1 MVMSNRLKI
10 ATIILWSI
18 VLLALAA
25 AGIARFVILRPESA
39 GRVNINAFPIIN
51 ASLNGASGLFLLV
64 GYGCVRRRR
73 YLAHATMM
81 IIAVI
86 TSTLFLAGYLTF
98 HGILVHR
105 GVTLTPFPPSRIKR
119 YYLVLLMTH
128 TILAA
133 AILPLVAITLWRA
146 GHRQW
151 SRHRRIAV
159 WTFPIWLYVSVTGV
173 VIYWMLYHVAPTL
186 RH

>member
-10 ATIILWSI
+10 ATIILWSV

-25 AGIARFVILRPESA
+25 AGIARFVILLPDGS
-39 GRVNINAFPIIN
+39 GRVNINAFPIVN

-64 GYGCVRRRR
+64 GYVCVRTRK
-73 YLAHATMM
+73 YVAHATMM

-86 TSTLFLAGYLTF
+86 TSTLFLASYLTF

-105 GVTLTPFPPSRIKR
+105 GVTLTPFPPSRIKP
-119 YYLVLLMTH
+119 YYLVLLYSHMV
-128 TILAA
+128 LAA